1 MAIQKPL
8 VLGMGRVGSLIA
20 LLLGELGMQVA
31 GVDMDQGPSI
41 PGNVAFTSADV
52 TDSHILAR
60 LCRGRDAV
68 IACLPYHL
76 IRGVAEAAHTAGL
89 HYFDLTEDVATTQA
103 IRTLAASAGAVMIP
117 QNGLA
122 PGFIGMLG
130 AYLIQQFDA
139 GTLRQVKLRVGAL
152 PQHPMGQLGYAVNWS
167 PEGLI
172 RQYTTV
178 CDVLVNGTRHQ
189 VPALSD
195 PEILRI
201 GGVTYE
207 AFTTSG
213 GLGTMAETYEG
224 HVETLDY
231 KSIRYPGHLAGMHLL
246 LEELR
251 FKDAPGELVQR
262 MRLALPPDEE
272 DWVLVHASAQGHK
285 HGMLQTQAM
294 VMEYR
299 PMEIGPRTWTAVA
312 WTTAASLVAVV
323 ELVSHGTLPQRGFV
337 KQEDIPLLAFLKT
350 TTGHLFAAH
359 HPALRA
365 L

>member
-1 MAIQKPL
+1 MTIRTPL
-8 VLGMGRVGSLIA
+8 VVGMGRVGSLIA
-20 LLLGELGMQVA
+20 LLLSDLGMQVA
-31 GVDMDQGPSI
+31 GVDMHRGPSI
-41 PGNVAFTSADV
+41 PDNVEFTHADV
-52 TDSHILAR
+52 TDPHTLAR
-60 LCRGRDAV
+60 LCQGRDAV
-68 IACLPYHL
+68 IACLPYPL
-76 IRGVAEAAHTAGL
+76 ILGVAQVAHAAGL

-130 AYLIQQFDA
+130 AYLAQQFDP
-139 GTLRQVKLRVGAL
+139 GTLRQLKLRVGAL
-152 PQHPMGQLGYAVNWS
+152 PQHPTGQLGYAVNWS
-167 PEGLI
+167 PEGLL
-172 RQYTTV
+172 RSYTTL
-178 CDVLVNGTRHQ
+178 CDVLVRGQRHQ

-224 HVETLDY
+224 SVETLDY
-231 KSIRYPGHLAGMHLL
+231 KSLRYPGHLAAMHRL

-251 FKDAPGELVQR
+251 FQEAPGELVQR
-262 MRLALPPDEE
+262 IRLALPPDEA

-285 HGMLQTQAM
+285 HGALQTQAL
-294 VMEYR
+294 VLEYR
-299 PMEIGPRTWTAVA
+299 PIAIGQRPWTAIA

-323 ELVSHGTLPQRGFV
+323 ALVRRGTLPQQGFV
-337 KQEDIPLLAFLKT
+337 KQEDIPLRAWLKT
-350 TTGHLFAAH
+350 TAGRLFAVH

-365 L
+365 V

>member
-1 MAIQKPL
+1 MAIRKPL
-8 VLGMGRVGSLIA
+8 VIGMGRVGSLIT
-20 LLLGELGMQVA
+20 LLLSELGMQVV
-31 GVDMDQGPSI
+31 GVDMNKEPAI
-41 PGNVAFTSADV
+41 PVNVEFVSADV
-52 TDSHILAR
+52 TDPRKLAR

-68 IACLPYHL
+68 IVCLPYHL
-76 IRGVAEAAHTAGL
+76 ISGVAQVAHTRGI
-89 HYFDLTEDVATTQA
+89 HYFDLTEDMATTQA
-103 IRTLAASAGAVMIP
+103 IRTLAASASAVMIP

-130 AYLIQQFDA
+130 AYLAQQFDP
-139 GTLRQVKLRVGAL
+139 GTLRHIKLRVGAL
-152 PQHPMGQLGYAVNWS
+152 PQHPMGQIGYAVNWS

-178 CDVLVNGTRHQ
+178 CDVLVNGKRHI
-189 VPALSD
+189 VPALSN

-207 AFTTSG
+207 AFTTAG

-224 HVETLDY
+224 TVETLDY
-231 KSIRYPGHLAGMHLL
+231 KSIRYPGHLAAMHLL

-251 FKDAPGELVQR
+251 FKEAPGELVQR
-262 MRLALPPDEE
+262 IRLALPPDEA

-285 HGMLQTQAM
+285 HGTLQTQAL
-294 VMEYR
+294 VMEYH
-299 PMEIGPRTWTAVA
+299 PIEIGYKTRTAIA

-337 KQEDIPLLAFLKT
+337 KQEDIPLLAFLNT
-350 TTGHLFAAH
+350 TTGHLFVEH

>member
-1 MAIQKPL
+1 MGIHKPL
-8 VLGMGRVGSLIA
+8 VVGMGRVGSLIA
-20 LLLGELGMQVA
+20 ILLGELGMQVA
-31 GVDMDQGPSI
+31 GVGMDQGPSI
-41 PGNVAFTSADV
+41 PGHVAYTRADV
-52 TDSHILAR
+52 TDPQVLAR
-60 LCRGRDAV
+60 LCLDRDAV

-76 IRGVAEAAHTAGL
+76 IRGVAEVAHDTGL
-89 HYFDLTEDVATTQA
+89 HYFDLTEDVATTEA
-103 IRTLAASAGAVMIP
+103 VRSLAVSAGAVMIP

-130 AYLIQQFDA
+130 AYLIQQFDP

-178 CDVLVNGTRHQ
+178 CDVLVNGKRHQ

-224 HVETLDY
+224 AVETLDY

-262 MRLALPPDEE
+262 MRIALPPDEE
-272 DWVLVHASAQGHK
+272 DWVLVHASAQGNK
-285 HGMLQTQAM
+285 HGTLQTQAL

-299 PMEIGPRTWTAVA
+299 PMAMGHQTRTAIA

-323 ELVSHGTLPQRGFV
+323 ELVNNGTLPQQGFV

-350 TTGHLFAAH
+350 TTGHLFANH

>member
-1 MAIQKPL
+1 
-8 VLGMGRVGSLIA
+8 
-20 LLLGELGMQVA
+20 
-31 GVDMDQGPSI
+31 
-41 PGNVAFTSADV
+41 
-52 TDSHILAR
+52 
-60 LCRGRDAV
+60 
-68 IACLPYHL
+68 
-76 IRGVAEAAHTAGL
+76 
-89 HYFDLTEDVATTQA
+89 
-103 IRTLAASAGAVMIP
+103 
-117 QNGLA
+117 
-122 PGFIGMLG
+122 
-130 AYLIQQFDA
+130 
-139 GTLRQVKLRVGAL
+139 
-152 PQHPMGQLGYAVNWS
+152 MGQLGYAVNWS

-172 RQYTTV
+172 RQYTTL
-178 CDVLVNGTRHQ
+178 CDVLVHGTRHQ
-189 VPALSD
+189 VPALSN

-224 HVETLDY
+224 AVETLDD

-251 FKDAPGELVQR
+251 FKDTPGELVQR

-285 HGMLQTQAM
+285 HGTLQTQAL

-299 PMEIGPRTWTAVA
+299 PITIGHQIRTAIA

-323 ELVSHGTLPQRGFV
+323 ELVSQGTLPQRGFV
-337 KQEDIPLLAFLKT
+337 KQEAIPLRAFLRT
-350 TTGHLFAAH
+350 TTGHLFATH

>member
-8 VLGMGRVGSLIA
+8 VIGMGRVGSLIA
-20 LLLGELGMQVA
+20 LLLGEVGMQVA
-31 GVDMDQGPSI
+31 GVDREKGPSV
-41 PGNVAFTSADV
+41 PAHVEFTSADV
-52 TDSHILAR
+52 TDPQVLTR

-68 IACLPYHL
+68 IVCLPYYL
-76 IRGVAEAAHTAGL
+76 ILGVAQIAHAAGL
-89 HYFDLTEDVATTQA
+89 HYFDLTEDVATTHA

-122 PGFIGMLG
+122 PGFIGMVG
-130 AYLIQQFDA
+130 AYLAQQFDP
-139 GTLRQVKLRVGAL
+139 GTLRQIKLRVGAL
-152 PQHPMGQLGYAVNWS
+152 PQHPTGQLGYAVNWS

-172 RQYTTV
+172 RQYTTL
-178 CDVLVNGTRHQ
+178 CDVLVHGQRHQ
-189 VPALSD
+189 VPALSN

-207 AFTTSG
+207 AFMTSG

-224 HVETLDY
+224 SVETLDY

-251 FKDAPGELVQR
+251 FKDTPGELVQR
-262 MRLALPPDEE
+262 IRLALPPDEA
-272 DWVLVHASAQGHK
+272 DWVLVHASAQGNK
-285 HGMLQTQAM
+285 HHALQTQAL

-299 PMEIGPRTWTAVA
+299 PIKIGPRAWTAIA

-323 ELVSHGTLPQRGFV
+323 ELVSQGTLPQRGFV
-337 KQEDIPLLAFLKT
+337 KQEDIPLLAFLQT
-350 TTGHLFAAH
+350 TTGRLFAEH
-359 HPALRA
+359 HPALQA